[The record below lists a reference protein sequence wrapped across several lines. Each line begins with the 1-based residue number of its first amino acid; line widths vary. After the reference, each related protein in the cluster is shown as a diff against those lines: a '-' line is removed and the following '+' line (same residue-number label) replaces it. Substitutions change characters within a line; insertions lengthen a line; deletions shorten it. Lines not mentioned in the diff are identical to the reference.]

1 MTDPIQ
7 IEKVKLNT
15 LENFFTELG
24 YQTTTKLSPDEFLL
38 FLNKKSKTG
47 RFDPILTE
55 KLFHILSLDEISSLS
70 IKEFIHGFLEFEEDI
85 KKNAELFSI
94 KLAQEQEIYD
104 KILKQCRSYQ
114 SEKLNAEGFCE
125 NAKISGEI
133 TDIDI
138 RQKLEG
144 IKEIIIIVIY
154 NKKREELHFKI
165 GDKNSQQMLKKSFS
179 FKPTSRSDHFEF
191 IMKGINEKDQIFDIG
206 SKVFPLNDIGSQEE
220 YLVQIIIPEMGKP
233 DKVAAYINAIIV
245 LYMSDFK
252 YYEALRRKQEK
263 RVKKFM
269 VAANKAS
276 EYLKYVREIYG
287 DLSQMEP
294 DLIVN
299 FNNEKLMKRKGVKL
313 NVNFKNKLEGETPE
327 NNYFVEFNNE
337 REVQKK
343 AIPLRIEFNNSKE
356 VASPVIET
364 KNYEYKYNISSSIN
378 QEKINNIE
386 KRIETLQKEK
396 DNFYNRLQNIPKPNL
411 EQINIK
417 KTTENILIKN
427 QEQQNNDIPK
437 NISPSQIFS
446 NQQIIKKQIK
456 NTQQIIQNK
465 TIEPKLVEKQPN
477 YNPQILQKVQQ
488 TSTEKTQNIY
498 SPPYILQNPP
508 VNKNKVKFDLNSFL
522 KTNTN
527 TQTTQIH
534 NKNISL
540 NNNTSQNSNTGAKGM
555 IQQTTKV
562 TQTAIKAPSFSQS
575 QSKVQNINQNI
586 QSQTI
591 SGKIDADEFIKSFL
605 SGENLDKYYIENSNT
620 TTEANMANTIENGQY
635 QIEQEI
641 ENETNEK
648 IRLSEFD
655 IIGEIKKEKT
665 ITAETKILA
674 PIINKIQVNNSYNQ
688 AILGE
693 TTNEIVMAENT
704 LPISYLPEKV
714 NNIIVEDKIGT
725 LPIINTTINSGT
737 YKTLE
742 PIIHEPIIHEP
753 KIVYVNENS
762 NISNFNNTE
771 IIENNTNS
779 NLAGNNY
786 GIEYNFNTNG
796 KENINNNFQINES
809 TNNNLITTQTT
820 ETTKIIQTSQNNPA
834 FNAPVE
840 DSNFVQRQ
848 QI

>member
-522 KTNTN
+522 KTNAN

-540 NNNTSQNSNTGAKGM
+540 NNNTSQNSNTGAQGM

-562 TQTAIKAPSFSQS
+562 TQTEIKAPSFSQN

-820 ETTKIIQTSQNNPA
+820 ETTKIIQNSQNNPA

>member
-465 TIEPKLVEKQPN
+465 TIEPKPVEKHPN

-522 KTNTN
+522 KTNAN

-540 NNNTSQNSNTGAKGM
+540 NNNTSQNSNTGAQGM

-562 TQTAIKAPSFSQS
+562 TQTEIKAPSFSQN

-820 ETTKIIQTSQNNPA
+820 ETTKIIQNSQNNPA